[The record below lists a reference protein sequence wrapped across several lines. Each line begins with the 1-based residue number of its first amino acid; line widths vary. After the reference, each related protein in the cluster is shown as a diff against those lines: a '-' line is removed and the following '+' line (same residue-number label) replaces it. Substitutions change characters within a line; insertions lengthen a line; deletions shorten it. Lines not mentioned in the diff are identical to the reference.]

1 MAKYKIGIIGYG
13 KIAQDQ
19 HVPAIRGVA
28 DFELVAVSTSAKDAV
43 PADGAKLFADP
54 MELLKLPELD
64 AVAICTPPAPRRTLA
79 AACLSAGKHVLLEKP
94 PAGTVSEVDDIAR
107 RAAAAGKV
115 AFATYH
121 AQHNKGVQKAGE
133 ALAGKTLK
141 TLEVIWKEDVRQWH
155 PGQDWILEAGG
166 LGVFDPG
173 INAMSVLLRCLP
185 ARVFVSRAEMFFPSN
200 RQAPIAA
207 NLSFTTG
214 TDTDGALTCE
224 LDWRQ
229 SGPPTWQV
237 SVETTDGFNLVLK
250 DGGARLEIPGQAPFV
265 GPPDEYPD
273 IYREFLGLLDRG
285 ESKVDAA
292 PYQLLADAFMVG
304 RRTQVEPFAF

>member
-1 MAKYKIGIIGYG
+1 MAKYGIGILGYG

-19 HVPAIRGVA
+19 HVPAIRGVP
-28 DFELVAVSTSAKDAV
+28 DFELVAASTSAKDAKA
-43 PADGAKLFADP
+43 PDGAKLFSDVGEFLQAPGMDV
-54 MELLKLPELD
+54 
-64 AVAICTPPAPRRTLA
+64 VAICTPPGPRRTLA
-79 AACLSAGKHVLLEKP
+79 AQCLAAGKHVLLEKP
-94 PAGTVSEVDDIAR
+94 PAGTVSEVDDIAK

-121 AQHNKGVQKAGE
+121 AQHNKGVQKAGD

-141 TLEVIWKEDVRQWH
+141 NLEVIWKEDIRFWH

-173 INAMSVLLRCLP
+173 INAMSVLARCLP
-185 ARVFVSRAEMFFPSN
+185 ARVFVSRAELFFPSN

-207 NLSFTTG
+207 DLAFTTG
-214 TDTDGALTCE
+214 ASTDGALTCR

-229 SGPPTWQV
+229 AGPPTWQV
-237 SVETTDGFNLVLK
+237 SVETVDGFKLVLK
-250 DGGARLEIPGQAPFV
+250 DGGARLEIPGQEPFV

-273 IYREFLGLLDRG
+273 IYREFAGLLDRG

-304 RRTQVEPFAF
+304 RRTLVEPFEF